1 MNKLNF
7 DINTVEFE
15 YGNRK
20 YKIETGKVARQAT
33 ASVMVSSGDLSV
45 LTTVV
50 AQKDNDPLKDFFPLA
65 VFYQEKFYAAGRIP
79 GGFFKREGRP
89 SEQAILNCRLVD
101 RPLRPLFPKN
111 YHNDTQIAITVL
123 STDLEFPYSSLG
135 ILGASMALMVS
146 DIPFSEPVGACEI
159 GYIDGE
165 LIVNPTYEQLESSD
179 LQLTVAGTS
188 EAIMMVEAGANFV
201 SEELLLEALELAQE
215 NNIKMAELQKKI
227 VKEIGKEKNVIEEKL
242 NEPVINAELLDD
254 SAEKINQLY
263 DKGLSKSELSD
274 EKKKLIEELV
284 DKIEIEDESDD
295 LNKVKD
301 EISSLEKNIV
311 RERI

>member
-111 YHNDTQIAITVL
+111 YHNDTQIAIT
-123 STDLEFPYSSLG
+123 
-135 ILGASMALMVS
+135 AVS
-146 DIPFSEPVGACEI
+146 YTHLTLPT
-159 GYIDGE
+159 
-165 LIVNPTYEQLESSD
+165 IVS
-179 LQLTVAGTS
+179 V
-188 EAIMMVEAGANFV
+188 
-201 SEELLLEALELAQE
+201 
-215 NNIKMAELQKKI
+215 
-227 VKEIGKEKNVIEEKL
+227 
-242 NEPVINAELLDD
+242 
-254 SAEKINQLY
+254 
-263 DKGLSKSELSD
+263 
-274 EKKKLIEELV
+274 
-284 DKIEIEDESDD
+284 
-295 LNKVKD
+295 
-301 EISSLEKNIV
+301 
-311 RERI
+311 

>member
-89 SEQAILNCRLVD
+89 SEKETLVSRLID
-101 RPLRPLFPKN
+101 RPVRPLFVKGFLN
-111 YHNDTQIAITVL
+111 EVQVICTVL
-123 STDLEFPYSSLG
+123 SHDMENDP
-135 ILGASMALMVS
+135 
-146 DIPFSEPVGACEI
+146 D
-159 GYIDGE
+159 
-165 LIVNPTYEQLESSD
+165 IVNLMGTILEKQGLYD
-179 LQLTVAGTS
+179 QAKKHFLR
-188 EAIMMVEAGANFV
+188 
-201 SEELLLEALELAQE
+201 ALELD
-215 NNIKMAELQKKI
+215 NNFVLA
-227 VKEIGKEKNVIEEKL
+227 
-242 NEPVINAELLDD
+242 
-254 SAEKINQLY
+254 KINFLV
-263 DKGLSKSELSD
+263 S
-274 EKKKLIEELV
+274 LIFV
-284 DKIEIEDESDD
+284 P
-295 LNKVKD
+295 
-301 EISSLEKNIV
+301 
-311 RERI
+311 

>member
-89 SEQAILNCRLVD
+89 TENETLVSRLID
-101 RPLRPLFPKN
+101 RPIRPLFP
-111 YHNDTQIAITVL
+111 
-123 STDLEFPYSSLG
+123 SSFT
-135 ILGASMALMVS
+135 MK
-146 DIPFSEPVGACEI
+146 F
-159 GYIDGE
+159 
-165 LIVNPTYEQLESSD
+165 
-179 LQLTVAGTS
+179 
-188 EAIMMVEAGANFV
+188 
-201 SEELLLEALELAQE
+201 
-215 NNIKMAELQKKI
+215 
-227 VKEIGKEKNVIEEKL
+227 
-242 NEPVINAELLDD
+242 
-254 SAEKINQLY
+254 
-263 DKGLSKSELSD
+263 
-274 EKKKLIEELV
+274 
-284 DKIEIEDESDD
+284 
-295 LNKVKD
+295 
-301 EISSLEKNIV
+301 
-311 RERI
+311 R

>member
-1 MNKLNF
+1 
-7 DINTVEFE
+7 
-15 YGNRK
+15 
-20 YKIETGKVARQAT
+20 
-33 ASVMVSSGDLSV
+33 
-45 LTTVV
+45 
-50 AQKDNDPLKDFFPLA
+50 
-65 VFYQEKFYAAGRIP
+65 
-79 GGFFKREGRP
+79 
-89 SEQAILNCRLVD
+89 
-101 RPLRPLFPKN
+101 
-111 YHNDTQIAITVL
+111 
-123 STDLEFPYSSLG
+123 
-135 ILGASMALMVS
+135 MVS
-146 DIPFSEPVGACEI
+146 DIPFNDPVGACEV
-159 GYIDGE
+159 GLVEGE
-165 LIVNPTYEQLESSD
+165 LIINPSYEQLAESD
-179 LQLTVAGTS
+179 LQLTVAGT
-188 EAIMMVEAGANFV
+188 EDAIMMVEAGAKFV

-242 NEPVINAELLDD
+242 NEPVINAELLND

-311 RERI
+311 RERILDKGVRPDNRKSDEIRDLESEVGVLPRVMVLHYLKEVKLKH